1 MRFNGEVITS
11 RNNPLVKWASSL
23 SEKKYRDLEKSF
35 IIEGEKLAFE
45 ALEAGLPVTHVLI
58 DADKASRLLDKIKSF
73 AINEKFENTVVVQL
87 SESAFSKISG
97 EKSPQGIILV
107 IKYLDFFSK
116 LDIIYKEEFFLKP
129 DERAIILS
137 SIRDPGNLGSVIRSA
152 VAFGTEHII
161 LSEDCVDLY
170 NSKTVRA
177 AMGSFLKIKATI
189 VPDLVSTISAL
200 RANGRSVYAA
210 ELRPGAV
217 SLSSIETSPRDIVV
231 IGNEGHGI
239 PKDVSAA
246 CSASVYIPI
255 SENTESLNAS
265 VAAGILMYAV
275 VKARQGR

>member
-23 SEKKYRDLEKSF
+23 SEKKYRDSEQAF

-45 ALEAGLPVTHVLI
+45 ALEAGLPVTHVLV
-58 DADKASRLLDKIKSF
+58 DSEKAIRLMDRINAF
-73 AINEKFENTVVVQL
+73 ANNEKFANTVVIQL

-97 EKSPQGIILV
+97 EKAPQGIILI

-116 LDIIYKEEFFLKP
+116 LDIIYKEEFFLKS

-152 VAFGTEHII
+152 VAFGTDHII

-177 AMGSFLKIKATI
+177 AMGSFFKIKATI
-189 VPDLVSTISAL
+189 VSDLVSTISLL
-200 RANGRSVYAA
+200 RENGRAVYAA

-217 SLSSIETSPRDIVV
+217 SLSDIDTSPCDIVV

-239 PKDVSAA
+239 SEDVSKA

-265 VAAGILMYAV
+265 VAAGVLMWEFSR
-275 VKARQGR
+275 K

>member
-23 SEKKYRDLEKSF
+23 TEKKYRDAEQSF
-35 IIEGEKLAFE
+35 LIEGEKLAFE
-45 ALEAGLPVTHVLI
+45 ALATGLPVTHVIVDSEKADRLI
-58 DADKASRLLDKIKSF
+58 DRIKSF
-73 AINEKFENTVVVQL
+73 ADDERFANTIVVQL

-97 EKSPQGIILV
+97 EKSPQGIILI

-116 LDIIYKEEFFLKP
+116 LDIIYKEEFFLRP

-161 LSEDCVDLY
+161 LSDDCVDLY

-177 AMGSFLKIKATI
+177 AMGSFYKIKATI
-189 VPDLVSTISAL
+189 VADLPAAI
-200 RANGRSVYAA
+200 RAIKDSGRAVYAA

-217 SLSSIETSPRDIVV
+217 SVSEITTSPTDIVV

-239 PKDVSAA
+239 SEEVSSA
-246 CSASVYIPI
+246 CTASVYIPI
-255 SENTESLNAS
+255 SENTESLKAS
-265 VAAGILMYAV
+265 VAAGVLMWEFS
-275 VKARQGR
+275 KK